1 MKFLRGGRAPIV
13 VAALFLFAFLATAQD
28 ADNQKI
34 IEVEKAFAAQPN
46 AGPEAAAVA
55 KQYLFDGTLI
65 QLTGQGQVGTLPKS
79 RIYVRGNGAIQA
91 EMRGLK
97 FVALTDCRIKPPDE
111 SIDGY

>member
-13 VAALFLFAFLATAQD
+13 VPALFLFAFLATAQD

-34 IEVEKAFAAQPN
+34 MEVEKAFAAQPN
-46 AGPEAAAVA
+46 AGPEAAVA

-97 FVALTDCRIKPPDE
+97 FVALTDRRIKPPDE